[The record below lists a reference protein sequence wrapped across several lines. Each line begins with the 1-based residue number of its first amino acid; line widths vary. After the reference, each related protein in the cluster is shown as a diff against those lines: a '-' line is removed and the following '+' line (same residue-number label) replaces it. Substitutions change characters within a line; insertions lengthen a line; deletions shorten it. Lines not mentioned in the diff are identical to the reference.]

1 MARVERGRRYFS
13 WTFMVILTV
22 LIIILFFG
30 AMLWVNADIEKL
42 QAQDEN
48 LRLSNQKKNI
58 EYEDL
63 VLQLDRMGSDGYV
76 ENEAREKYDFIRE
89 GEIIFAFENPE
100 ALKGYTQEEY
110 QIILDEMRD

>member
-13 WTFMVILTV
+13 WTFMIIMAMLM
-22 LIIILFFG
+22 IILFSG

-42 QAQDEN
+42 QARDEE

-58 EYEDL
+58 DYEDL
-63 VLQLDRMGSDGYV
+63 VLQLNRMGSDGYV

-89 GEIIFAFENPE
+89 GEIVFAFEDPE

-110 QIILDEMRD
+110 QIIMDEMRD

>member
-13 WTFMVILTV
+13 WTFM
-22 LIIILFFG
+22 IILAILILILFSG

-42 QAQDEN
+42 QTKDEN
-48 LRLSNQKKNI
+48 LRLSNQQKHL

-63 VLQLDRMGSDGYV
+63 VLQLNRMGSDGYV

-89 GEIIFAFENPE
+89 GEIIFAFEDPE

-110 QIILDEMRD
+110 QIIMDEMRD